1 MHTLK
6 LLLIIQ
12 ILPGIADRLRKT
24 EERIDINIDRKI
36 TDNSALRGAGAARGA
51 GIGAGIYKDPQE
63 AFAGLKCTQTIEPL
77 NNQKSTYQQAYQKWL
92 EILNQQL

>member
-36 TDNSALRGAGAARGA
+36 TDNSALRGAGAARDASVGVSVVISA
-51 GIGAGIYKDPQE
+51 ISMKKDRLLEEVCQTRTRFHR
-63 AFAGLKCTQTIEPL
+63 FA
-77 NNQKSTYQQAYQKWL
+77 
-92 EILNQQL
+92 